1 MSSSRIR
8 VLVCEDSTT
17 FAAALTRTLVHGGDI
32 EVVGVCPTA
41 EAAIADL
48 ARLEP
53 DLITMDVQLPG
64 MSGLEAV
71 EQIMSIRPT
80 PILVLSSQVTA
91 DGEIAAA
98 ALAAGALEAI
108 AKGALP
114 LRDPAGPDA
123 IAFRRRV
130 QLLSRARVIR
140 HPRGRLTARRDG
152 APLTSTR
159 RGGVVAVCASTGGPQ
174 AIAAVLSAIPA
185 DYPLPIL
192 VVQHIA
198 AGFTDGLARWLDG
211 AIPLPVRL
219 AVHGSVA
226 LPGVTVAPEG
236 AHLLLAPDG
245 TLTLDHRSPAGLHRP
260 SADALLE
267 SVAGSARSDGIGVVL
282 TGMGRDGATGLQA
295 IGEAGGLTIAQDEA
309 TSAVYGMPRE
319 AAKRGAELILPLGEI
334 AGVLTTVALE
344 RRVGVR

>member
-1 MSSSRIR
+1 MIAPRIR

-17 FAAALTRTLVHGGDI
+17 FAAALTRTLEHGGEI

-41 EAAIADL
+41 EAAIAGL
-48 ARLEP
+48 AQLEP

-71 EQIMSIRPT
+71 EQIMGLRPT
-80 PILVLSSQVTA
+80 PILVLSSRVGA
-91 DGEIAAA
+91 DGDIAAA
-98 ALAAGALEAI
+98 ALAAGALEALP
-108 AKGALP
+108 KDTLP
-114 LRDPAGPDA
+114 LRDPAGA
-123 IAFRRRV
+123 AATAFRRRV

-140 HPRGRLTARRDG
+140 HPRGRLTAR
-152 APLTSTR
+152 ANNTPLTSAR
-159 RGGVVAVCASTGGPQ
+159 RGGIVAVCASTGGPQ

-185 DYPLPIL
+185 GYPLPIL

-198 AGFTDGLARWLDG
+198 AGFTEGLARWLDG

-219 AVHGSVA
+219 AEHGAVA

-236 AHLLLAPDG
+236 AHLVFRADG
-245 TLTLDHRSPAGLHRP
+245 TLELDRRSPAGLHRP
-260 SADALLE
+260 SADMLLA
-267 SVAGSARSDGIGVVL
+267 SVAAGARSDAIGVVL
-282 TGMGRDGATGLQA
+282 TGMGRDGAAGLQA

-309 TSAVYGMPRE
+309 SSAVYGMPHE
-319 AAKRGAELILPLGEI
+319 AAKLGAELILPLGEI